1 MDCLAVVL
9 LLLLGTSLQAAGAH
23 GIQQR
28 IPKII
33 HRNYMAG
40 ASALQAA
47 TAGSQPDFKAHWLA
61 SCTVSPPMLRW
72 ECQAAHR
79 PAPDPLLY
87 VSSYRRITQ
96 GGRR

>member
-1 MDCLAVVL
+1 MVAL
-9 LLLLGTSLQAAGAH
+9 LLLLGTSLRTAGAH
-23 GIQQR
+23 GTQQR

-61 SCTVSPPMLRW
+61 SCTVSPPMLSW

-79 PAPDPLLY
+79 PAPETLLY
-87 VSSYRRITQ
+87 VSYRRITR